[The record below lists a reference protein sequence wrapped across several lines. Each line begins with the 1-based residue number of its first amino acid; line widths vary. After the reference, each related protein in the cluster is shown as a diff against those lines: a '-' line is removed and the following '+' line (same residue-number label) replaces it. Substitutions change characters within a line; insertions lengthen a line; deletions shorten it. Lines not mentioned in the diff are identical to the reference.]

1 MTMRIGLL
9 PFVIFCC
16 SRAPAQDFS
25 RGRQHRD
32 QPHLG
37 LSPVLFPPPV
47 AQGICGLSRL
57 QGSNKNEV
65 GKPAS
70 LLLRLAKPTLPQHL
84 GYKSTQP
91 LWNRKGTKA
100 RDRGQR
106 CGKTRCVTRM
116 TAK

>member
-1 MTMRIGLL
+1 MTMKIGLL

-16 SRAPAQDFS
+16 FRAPAQDFS

-32 QPHLG
+32 QPHLR

-70 LLLRLAKPTLPQHL
+70 LLVRLAKTHTSTAIW

-91 LWNRKGTKA
+91 LWNRKGTK
-100 RDRGQR
+100 
-106 CGKTRCVTRM
+106 
-116 TAK
+116 